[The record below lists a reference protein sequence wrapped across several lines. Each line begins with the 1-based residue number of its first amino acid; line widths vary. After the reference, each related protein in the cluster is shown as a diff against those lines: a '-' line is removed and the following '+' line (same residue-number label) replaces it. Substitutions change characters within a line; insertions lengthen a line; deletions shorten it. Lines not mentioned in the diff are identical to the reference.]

1 MNIILVV
8 SDTFRRDHLPCY
20 GNRTVHAPAFS
31 AFAERG
37 LVFEDCRAAS
47 FPTVPCRADLM
58 TGRYTF
64 AYKDWGP
71 LGVEEQTLAHALST
85 GGYLTC
91 GIVDTPFFVRN
102 GYGFDRGFHDFQWI
116 RGQRQGP
123 ERDDVQLR
131 WRAEEDRFAASTFSA
146 ATDWLERHHR
156 ERFFLYV
163 DTWDPHEP
171 WDPPAHYVRRYLPDY
186 AGEQVGPSYW
196 DWKERGLTQRD
207 LDVAHAC
214 YMGEISMVDAAFG
227 ALIARLDALGIA
239 DDTAV
244 FFTSDHGYY
253 FGEHGQLGKTRF
265 RWEGDVP
272 FEEGWIRGIKIGY
285 VHRSPLHNE
294 VTRVP
299 LLARIPG
306 VTPRRVSGLVSL
318 PDLMPTILE
327 LAGVQ
332 PPPRVL
338 ASSLMPLIQGRTTKV
353 HDFVVTSAA
362 LHDPGEVSRMV
373 DDQVR
378 EIVEGSPSTIT
389 DGEWDLLYSTN
400 DEPVELYR
408 TVEDPGHARNV
419 FAEHRAVAERLHAA
433 FRDWLTRVGAPPSA
447 VAARQRL
454 PRAGGGAA

>member
-1 MNIILVV
+1 MNIVLVV

-20 GNRTVHAPAFS
+20 GHPTVYAPYLTD
-31 AFAERG
+31 FAKDA
-37 LVFEDCRAAS
+37 LVFEDCRAGS

-71 LGVEEQTLAHALST
+71 LGPEEQTLAHALST
-85 GGYLTC
+85 HGYLTC
-91 GIVDTPFFVRN
+91 GIVDTPFFLRN
-102 GYGFDRGFHDFQWI
+102 GYGFDRGFHDFQWV

-123 ERDDVQLR
+123 ERDDVQSN
-131 WRAEEDRFAASTFSA
+131 WRAEADRFAPSTFSA
-146 ATDWLERHHR
+146 AGDWLERHHR
-156 ERFFLYV
+156 EQFFLYV

-186 AGEQVGPSYW
+186 ADEQVAPAYW

-214 YMGEISMVDAAFG
+214 YMGEISMVDNAFG
-227 ALIARLDALGIA
+227 GLLDRLSSLGVLE
-239 DDTAV
+239 DTAV

-253 FGEHGQLGKTRF
+253 FGEHGQLGKSRF
-265 RWEGDVP
+265 RWAGDVP
-272 FEEGWIRGIKIGY
+272 FEDGWIRGIKMGY

-306 VTPRRVSGLVSL
+306 VKPRRVSGLVSL

-327 LAGVQ
+327 LAGVE
-332 PPPRVL
+332 PPSRVL
-338 ASSLMPLIQGRTTKV
+338 ASSLVPLIQGRVDKV
-353 HDFVVTSAA
+353 HNFVVTSAA
-362 LHDPGEVSRMV
+362 LHNPGEVSRMV

-408 TVEDPGHARNV
+408 TREDPGHTQNL
-419 FAEHRAVAERLHAA
+419 FAANRAVAERMRGAY
-433 FRDWLTRVGAPPSA
+433 REWLVRVGAPEA
-447 VAARQRL
+447 ALVARERL
-454 PRAGGGAA
+454 PTA